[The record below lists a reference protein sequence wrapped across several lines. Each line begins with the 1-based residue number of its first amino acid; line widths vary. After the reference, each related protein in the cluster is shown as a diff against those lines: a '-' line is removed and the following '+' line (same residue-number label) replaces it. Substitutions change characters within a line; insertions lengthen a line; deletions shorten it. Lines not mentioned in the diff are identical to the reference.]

1 MPPQGLMPKLVAA
14 CQVYIGN
21 VKVADKGGHS
31 KKEAKQ
37 SAVSAALKLLMP
49 NLLADFKVVED

>member
-1 MPPQGLMPKLVAA
+1 MDNNTNKHR

>member
-1 MPPQGLMPKLVAA
+1 MGRDVEGMILAIEGYLEE
-14 CQVYIGN
+14 GRE
-21 VKVADKGGHS
+21 
-31 KKEAKQ
+31 KEAKQ